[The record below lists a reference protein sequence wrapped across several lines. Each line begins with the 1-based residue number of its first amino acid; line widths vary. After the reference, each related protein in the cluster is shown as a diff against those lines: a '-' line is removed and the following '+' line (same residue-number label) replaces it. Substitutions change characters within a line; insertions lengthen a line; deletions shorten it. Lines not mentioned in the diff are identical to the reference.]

1 MPRTLICTL
10 VETAVGSVVGTC
22 VGAELGG
29 VVGVD
34 VGVAVGTGI
43 GTLLGGDVGTID
55 GWIVGGSESA
65 AVRPAHQSSASAEVR
80 QRGRRR
86 PTLGRRRAGGPLF
99 GGSTIGAASV
109 VLI

>member
-1 MPRTLICTL
+1 MICTL
-10 VETAVGSVVGTC
+10 VGTAVGSVVGTC
-22 VGAELGG
+22 VGADDGG

-34 VGVAVGTGI
+34 VGVAVGAGI

-55 GWIVGGSESA
+55 GWIVGGSDSA

-86 PTLGRRRAGGPLF
+86 ATSGRRRDGGPLF